1 MTKVF
6 TDGLSFALP
15 LLIMAVGAIYSEK
28 SGVTNLAV
36 EGFQGF
42 GAFIGALAAVLLMP
56 HLDKSSQIPI
66 YVAML
71 FAAVGGGVYACIHA
85 LLCINFKANQVISGV
100 VVNIL
105 AVALTTFFTS
115 AANTALAGT
124 ASNKFILGVS
134 NRYSIPLLS
143 EIPWIG
149 GLFQKMYPFEWIII
163 GLVVFFW
170 YLMYRTR
177 YGMRLRA
184 CGENPQALDAAGG
197 KVVRTR
203 GIAGI
208 ISGALSGIGGI
219 CFAYSIMAN
228 YSPSIYMGY
237 GYLAIAAMI
246 FGNWSIPATVLVCL
260 VFGIAKAGGQQLC
273 IAMQLPGNYTDLFNM
288 LPYILT
294 MLLLIFFSKRN
305 HPPQA
310 SGQPWD
316 ASRR

>member
-71 FAAVGGGVYACIHA
+71 FAAIGGGVYACIHA

-143 EIPWIG
+143 KIPWIG
-149 GLFQKMYPFEWIII
+149 ERLFGNTNDDLKMHEML
-163 GLVVFFW
+163 LVVTVNW
-170 YLMYRTR
+170 AVDESSDGVEASLNELKDR
-177 YGMRLRA
+177 
-184 CGENPQALDAAGG
+184 
-197 KVVRTR
+197 KVEVE
-203 GIAGI
+203 
-208 ISGALSGIGGI
+208 
-219 CFAYSIMAN
+219 M
-228 YSPSIYMGY
+228 P
-237 GYLAIAAMI
+237 
-246 FGNWSIPATVLVCL
+246 
-260 VFGIAKAGGQQLC
+260 
-273 IAMQLPGNYTDLFNM
+273 
-288 LPYILT
+288 
-294 MLLLIFFSKRN
+294 
-305 HPPQA
+305 
-310 SGQPWD
+310 
-316 ASRR
+316 